1 LPIEVEINQL
11 IIKKTMTTIVKHR
24 RTGNEYILLSING
37 ETNKA
42 NPSRFISEL
51 FNQEKSEVSCS
62 ATVCDV
68 QGNIFLAYVD
78 DLVVTEIDGIKPA
91 EILPEATS
99 EAVNDSSRSPSPQR
113 FTSEGASVEVVQ
125 SPATEFDEEEFEED
139 FEDEDEPDQENSEPT
154 VSKVYVDVVNSLDA
168 PNEDRVN
175 DDEDWI

>member
-1 LPIEVEINQL
+1 
-11 IIKKTMTTIVKHR
+11 MTTIVKHR
-24 RTGNEYILLSING
+24 RTGNEYILLGING

-68 QGNIFLAYVD
+68 QGNIFLAYID

-91 EILPEATS
+91 EILPEATA
-99 EAVNDSSRSPSPQR
+99 EAVNDNSRSRS
-113 FTSEGASVEVVQ
+113 GDASVEVVQ
-125 SPATEFDEEEFEED
+125 SPSTEFDEED
-139 FEDEDEPDQENSEPT
+139 FEDEDEDELDLENSEPT
-154 VSKVYVDVVNSLDA
+154 VAKVSVDVINSLDA
-168 PNEDRVN
+168 PDRDRVN

>member
-1 LPIEVEINQL
+1 
-11 IIKKTMTTIVKHR
+11 MTTIVKHR
-24 RTGNEYILLSING
+24 RTGNKYILLSING

-68 QGNIFLAYVD
+68 QGNIFLAYID

-91 EILPEATS
+91 EILPEAIS
-99 EAVNDSSRSPSPQR
+99 EVVNNSSRSLSPKE
-113 FTSEGASVEVVQ
+113 FAPEGESVEVAQ
-125 SPATEFDEEEFEED
+125 SPATEFDEEDFEED
-139 FEDEDEPDQENSEPT
+139 FEDEDEDELDLENSEPT

-168 PNEDRVN
+168 PNQDRVN

>member
-1 LPIEVEINQL
+1 
-11 IIKKTMTTIVKHR
+11 MTTIVKHR
-24 RTGNEYILLSING
+24 RTGNEYILLGING

-68 QGNIFLAYVD
+68 QGNIFLAYID
-78 DLVVTEIDGIKPA
+78 DLVVTEIDGVKPA

-99 EAVNDSSRSPSPQR
+99 EAVNDNSRSRSGGGASSPSPKG
-113 FTSEGASVEVVQ
+113 FVPPGASVEVVQ
-125 SPATEFDEEEFEED
+125 SPATEFDEEDFEDED
-139 FEDEDEPDQENSEPT
+139 FEDEDELDLENSEPT
-154 VSKVYVDVVNSLDA
+154 VAKVSVDVVNSLDA
-168 PNEDRVN
+168 PDRDRVN

>member
-1 LPIEVEINQL
+1 
-11 IIKKTMTTIVKHR
+11 MTTIVKHR
-24 RTGNEYILLSING
+24 RTGNEYILLGING

-68 QGNIFLAYVD
+68 QGNIFLAYID

-91 EILPEATS
+91 EILPEATF
-99 EAVNDSSRSPSPQR
+99 EAVNDSLRSRSG
-113 FTSEGASVEVVQ
+113 GASVEVVQ
-125 SPATEFDEEEFEED
+125 SPSTELDTEFDEED
-139 FEDEDEPDQENSEPT
+139 FEDEDELDLENSEPT
-154 VSKVYVDVVNSLDA
+154 VAKVSVDVVNSLDA
-168 PNEDRVN
+168 PDRDRIN